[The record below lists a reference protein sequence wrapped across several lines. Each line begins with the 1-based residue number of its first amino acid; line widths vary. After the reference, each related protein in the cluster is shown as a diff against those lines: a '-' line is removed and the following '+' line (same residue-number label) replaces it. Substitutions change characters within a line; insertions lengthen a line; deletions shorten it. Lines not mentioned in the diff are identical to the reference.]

1 MKKRNNILL
10 ALTLVCCSLCG
21 CKSIQYVP
29 VETIKT
35 DSIYISKVLVDS
47 VYTRDSVYLEAKG
60 DTIFKQEFKYIYKY
74 KSLVDTIYSIQVDS
88 IRVPFPVEKQLSRW
102 EKIKLDMGGVAIGGI
117 SCAVIGFILTMWIRR
132 NKGK

>member
-47 VYTRDSVYLEAKG
+47 IYTRDSVYLEIKE

-74 KSLVDTIYSIQVDS
+74 KSLIDTIYSIQVDS
-88 IRVPFPVEKQLSRW
+88 IRVPYPVEKQLSRW

-117 SCAVIGFILTMWIRR
+117 VVLIALIVFKFWKKLSAS
-132 NKGK
+132 

>member
-47 VYTRDSVYLEAKG
+47 VYTRDSVYLAAKG

-88 IRVPFPVEKQLSRW
+88 IRIPYPVEKQLSRW
-102 EKIKLDMGGVAIGGI
+102 EKIKLDMGGIAIGGI
-117 SCAVIGFILTMWIRR
+117 VVLIALIVFKFWKKLSAS
-132 NKGK
+132 

>member
-74 KSLVDTIYSIQVDS
+74 KSLIDTIYSIQVDS
-88 IRVPFPVEKQLSRW
+88 IRVPYPVEKQLSRW

-117 SCAVIGFILTMWIRR
+117 VVLIALIVFKFWKKLSAS
-132 NKGK
+132 

>member
-74 KSLVDTIYSIQVDS
+74 KSLADTIYSIKVDS

-102 EKIKLDMGGVAIGGI
+102 EKIKLDMGGIAIGGI
-117 SCAVIGFILTMWIRR
+117 VVLIALIVFKFWKKLSAS
-132 NKGK
+132 

>member
-74 KSLVDTIYSIQVDS
+74 KSLIDTIYSIQVDS
-88 IRVPFPVEKQLSRW
+88 IRVPYPVEKQLSRW
-102 EKIKLDMGGVAIGGI
+102 EKIKLDMGGIAIGGI
-117 SCAVIGFILTMWIRR
+117 VVLIALIVFKFWKKLSAS
-132 NKGK
+132 

>member
-1 MKKRNNILL
+1 
-10 ALTLVCCSLCG
+10 
-21 CKSIQYVP
+21 VP
-29 VETIKT
+29 VETTKT

-88 IRVPFPVEKQLSRW
+88 IRVPYPVEKQLSRW
-102 EKIKLDMGGVAIGGI
+102 EKIKLDMGGIAIGCI
-117 SCAVIGFILTMWIRR
+117 VVLIALIVFKFWKKLSAS
-132 NKGK
+132 

>member
-10 ALTLVCCSLCG
+10 ALTLVCCPLCG

-102 EKIKLDMGGVAIGGI
+102 EKIKLDMGGIAIGGI
-117 SCAVIGFILTMWIRR
+117 VVLIALIVFKFWKKLSAS
-132 NKGK
+132 

>member
-47 VYTRDSVYLEAKG
+47 IYTRDSVYLEIKE

-102 EKIKLDMGGVAIGGI
+102 EKIKLDMGGIAIGGI
-117 SCAVIGFILTMWIRR
+117 VVLIALIVFKFWKKLSAS
-132 NKGK
+132 